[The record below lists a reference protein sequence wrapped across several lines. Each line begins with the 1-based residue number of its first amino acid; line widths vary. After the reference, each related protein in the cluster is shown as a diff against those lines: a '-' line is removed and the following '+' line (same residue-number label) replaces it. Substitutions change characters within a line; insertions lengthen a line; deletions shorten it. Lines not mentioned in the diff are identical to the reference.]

1 MDGFDLETLANL
13 GDFISAIVV
22 VVSLAYL
29 AYQVRQN
36 TESLRTEN
44 YARVLERVA
53 NMQARLSSDA
63 VFAELIARG
72 AADPTRLSASER
84 VQFTWTFYEMFGAF
98 EFMLHQTTSK
108 ALPEEVW
115 LRWSETLAWWLSLP
129 GVRTWWSATSGPV
142 QREFHDLYRPQVA
155 GGTQAPA
162 MRRGAGA
169 RFSGRGCHRRRYPTR
184 RTPELLLET
193 ITEPPCGCANALGTV
208 SVPAAVR

>member
-1 MDGFDLETLANL
+1 MDGHTLESLANL
-13 GDFISAIVV
+13 GDFISAVVV
-22 VVSLAYL
+22 VVSLVYL
-29 AYQVRQN
+29 AHQVRQN

-72 AADPTRLSASER
+72 AVDPARLTAGER

-115 LRWSETLAWWLSLP
+115 LRWSETLSWWLSLP
-129 GVRTWWSATSGPV
+129 GVRAWWSARPAPFSASFTSYV
-142 QREFHDLYRPQVA
+142 DNKLRE
-155 GGTQAPA
+155 GTGTSDAS
-162 MRRGAGA
+162 RRWDAFLKTGM
-169 RFSGRGCHRRRYPTR
+169 S
-184 RTPELLLET
+184 PEAASLAKET
-193 ITEPPCGCANALGTV
+193 
-208 SVPAAVR
+208 

>member
-1 MDGFDLETLANL
+1 MHDFDLETLANL

-22 VVSLAYL
+22 VVSLVYL
-29 AYQVRQN
+29 AHQVRQN

-63 VFAELIARG
+63 VFAALISRG
-72 AADPTRLSASER
+72 AVNPARLTAAER

-115 LRWSETLAWWLSLP
+115 LRWSETLSWWLSLP
-129 GVRTWWSATSGPV
+129 GVRAWWSARPAPFSASFTSYV
-142 QREFHDLYRPQVA
+142 DSKLQE
-155 GGTQAPA
+155 GTGTSDAS
-162 MRRGAGA
+162 RRWGVFLKTGM
-169 RFSGRGCHRRRYPTR
+169 S
-184 RTPELLLET
+184 PEAASLAKET
-193 ITEPPCGCANALGTV
+193 
-208 SVPAAVR
+208 